1 VLVGEQRWRICGREA
16 GRVRGVWD
24 REGEKVRRSWGKRF
38 QESSEGSEGAGTRH
52 SVKEERW
59 GISEL
64 EQGRT
69 DHGVRSWSREERM
82 MKQGVG
88 EGKNG

>member
-1 VLVGEQRWRICGREA
+1 LLVGEERWRICGREA
-16 GRVRGVWD
+16 ERGRGVWD

-38 QESSEGSEGAGTRH
+38 QESSEGKRRAMGEFRVGAGKNG
-52 SVKEERW
+52 SW
-59 GISEL
+59 SQEL

-82 MKQGVG
+82 MK
-88 EGKNG
+88 